1 MNWNWPSVWS
11 YERGGWW
18 RVPGTYLVIRGVFFI
33 LGAIL
38 VLKLQQWG
46 IQDAVQGA
54 SAGVTAGVQM
64 FLWVFP
70 LCLAGLGCLLGVRF
84 IHRKPIK
91 CVFSDGRPFGFGFLF
106 QSMAVWSVLW
116 LIGVVLFPGGRD
128 ELSQRYH
135 ELRPSSW
142 PGYFLALFCIVTFQ
156 AATEEITDRGY
167 LQTRV
172 AAWVKRPWIA
182 VCISTTV
189 FVLLHNGEMTEWAR
203 LRIAAIGFVLGV
215 ALIRANTIAP
225 LIGVHATD
233 NALGVIWLPERS
245 NANMNF
251 LATAYTC
258 IQLAIWLAWLFWVT
272 KRKSPIGIA
281 SEGNSETVAP
291 A

>member
-11 YERGGWW
+11 DERGGWW
-18 RVPGTYLVIRGVFFI
+18 RVLVTYLVIRGVAFI
-33 LGAIL
+33 LGAL
-38 VLKLQQWG
+38 FVLKLQEWR

-84 IHRKPIK
+84 IHRKAIR
-91 CVFSDGRPFGFGFLF
+91 CVFTDGRPFGFGLLF
-106 QSMAVWSVLW
+106 QSMAVWSALG
-116 LIGVVLFPGGRD
+116 LIGVVLFPGGMD

-142 PGYFLALFCIVTFQ
+142 PGYFLALFCIITFQ

-189 FVLLHNGEMTEWAR
+189 FTLLHTGEMTEWAR

-225 LIGVHATD
+225 LIGMHAAD
-233 NALGVIWLPERS
+233 NALVVIWLPERS
-245 NANMNF
+245 NANINF
-251 LATAYTC
+251 LVAAYTC

-272 KRKSPIGIA
+272 KPKSKTDIA
-281 SEGNSETVAP
+281 GEGKNETVAR